1 MRSSDRC
8 ARAGRDLA
16 VAFLDGFD
24 FLARREYSR
33 LVGRMAPAGT
43 ALADV
48 GPLRAAPEVS
58 GAVASDPTVS
68 GLVDTLA
75 ADAPAAM
82 ST

>member
-1 MRSSDRC
+1 
-8 ARAGRDLA
+8 
-16 VAFLDGFD
+16 
-24 FLARREYSR
+24 
-33 LVGRMAPAGT
+33 MAPAGT

-82 ST
+82 SA